1 MTVDRETL
9 VIGGGR
15 NVFED
20 LGIPMSADDLLK
32 ADIAALIS
40 SLIQSRNLTQAEA
53 AEVLGIDQPRVSKLL
68 RGRLADF
75 KIERLIQFVLRLG
88 HNVDLTV
95 SPTADDAP
103 GRMKLVAAG

>member
-1 MTVDRETL
+1 MAIDCEAL
-9 VIGGGR
+9 VFGGGR

-40 SLIQSRNLTQAEA
+40 SLIQKRELTQAAA
-53 AEVLGIDQPRVSKLL
+53 AEVLGVDQPRVSKLL

-75 KIERLIQFVLRLG
+75 KVERLVQFILRRG

-95 SPTADDAP
+95 SPAASDVP
-103 GRMKLVAAG
+103 GRMKLVAAD

>member
-1 MTVDRETL
+1 MTVDREAL
-9 VIGGGR
+9 VVGGGR

-75 KIERLIQFVLRLG
+75 KVERLIQFVLRLG

-95 SPTADDAP
+95 SPTTDDAP